1 MRRCIGDL
9 RMAADGR
16 SEAFVRIR
24 VSRMLDYRLNAAV

>member
-1 MRRCIGDL
+1 
-9 RMAADGR
+9 MAADGR